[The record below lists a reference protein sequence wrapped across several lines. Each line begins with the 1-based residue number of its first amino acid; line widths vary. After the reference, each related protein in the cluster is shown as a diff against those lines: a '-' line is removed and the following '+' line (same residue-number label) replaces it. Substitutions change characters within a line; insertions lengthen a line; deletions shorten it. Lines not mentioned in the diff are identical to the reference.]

1 MSYKNKLCARVNSST
16 KVAFFASGTAK
27 DNVVFEYR
35 LKSFRTRDGGSV
47 WTLLENKYDNNEK
60 IWISDRGWT
69 KGSLSYNHRLTIN
82 SIVVDTTDEEE
93 ALSRNRI
100 YCHK

>member
-35 LKSFRTRDGGSV
+35 LKDGGP
-47 WTLLENKYDNNEK
+47 WILLQNKYDNSEK
-60 IWISDRGWT
+60 IWISTDWT